1 MTRFAKPLLLETPCC
16 QEKVMQHRFASVNSF
31 GISTRWSDG
40 YTDIPMVALTSR
52 LAYCPG
58 CNKTYWLEDATEL
71 GVVPSADE
79 RAHNRGGWLAGIFGK
94 KAGVSAAENVA
105 QVNLRDL
112 DFVDYYQQARPADLL
127 LAVLREEWSNSE
139 RELYLR
145 TRLWWIGN
153 HSQRGRR
160 MISPMSGEQANEN
173 MRCLLALR
181 LAASDTDQNPEAIA
195 ELLRQLGRFDEAMIA
210 LKGRRE
216 GSPKAAMI
224 EDAAGRGESQ
234 VFEVETF

>member
-16 QEKVMQHRFASVNSF
+16 QEKVMQSRFASVNSF
-31 GISTRWSDG
+31 GMSTRWSDG
-40 YTDIPMVALTSR
+40 YTDIPMVSLTSR

-71 GVVPSADE
+71 GVVPSAE
-79 RAHNRGGWLAGIFGK
+79 EKAQNRSGWLAGIFGK
-94 KAGVSAAENVA
+94 KASVSATENVA
-105 QVNLRDL
+105 KVDLLDL
-112 DFVDYYQQARPADLL
+112 DYVDYHQHPRPADLL
-127 LAVLREEWSNSE
+127 LAVLREEWSNPE

-153 HSQRGRR
+153 HGQRGRR
-160 MISPMSGEQANEN
+160 MVSPMSDKQASEN
-173 MRCLLALR
+173 VLRLLALHQ
-181 LAASDTDQNPEAIA
+181 AALDTDQSAELIA
-195 ELLRQLGRFDEAMIA
+195 ELLRQMGRFDEAMVA

-216 GSPKAAMI
+216 GSAKAAMI
-224 EDAAGRGESQ
+224 EDAAARGESH